1 MRTPAA
7 HDEGVGEN
15 LAHFGQPFLGGGTGI
30 VLADAIFI
38 AEPPLGGIL
47 FHLVA
52 VGFETCGRG
61 RHGLR
66 AGQHLHGITQRPGGL
81 FGGIPGLGRFPRFRF
96 LRPGLA
102 RSLLRLPFFRG
113 DGLRGRRIG
122 CLVLLRRAHGLLP
135 DDDLRFGLFTGLR
148 GCCGLLFGAAR
159 FEHIGR
165 IIPHAFVN
173 RAGDLV
179 LPLFRFH
186 IGHLLGVGHETDLGQ
201 HARHVGGIE
210 HAQQLGLD
218 APRMAPSLQVII
230 LNTARQR
237 HAVLAVGELQ
247 VLDIGPHDGRRPL
260 VRHVDQVFAVVLE
273 QGVLIVTL
281 LLGAFAHDE
290 RLDTPCRRGFRSID
304 VDRNEEVAAGLVG
317 DVGTRL
323 EVGCQIGAQR
333 LVRLAGI
340 DHLHARHPLLDEL
353 PEFERHLQREVFLVD
368 IAVVRPGE
376 FPAVSGI
383 DDHNF
388 DPVRNIPG
396 RGTVH

>member
-1 MRTPAA
+1 
-7 HDEGVGEN
+7 
-15 LAHFGQPFLGGGTGI
+15 
-30 VLADAIFI
+30 
-38 AEPPLGGIL
+38 
-47 FHLVA
+47 
-52 VGFETCGRG
+52 
-61 RHGLR
+61 
-66 AGQHLHGITQRPGGL
+66 
-81 FGGIPGLGRFPRFRF
+81 
-96 LRPGLA
+96 
-102 RSLLRLPFFRG
+102 
-113 DGLRGRRIG
+113 
-122 CLVLLRRAHGLLP
+122 
-135 DDDLRFGLFTGLR
+135 
-148 GCCGLLFGAAR
+148 
-159 FEHIGR
+159 
-165 IIPHAFVN
+165 
-173 RAGDLV
+173 
-179 LPLFRFH
+179 
-186 IGHLLGVGHETDLGQ
+186 
-201 HARHVGGIE
+201 
-210 HAQQLGLD
+210 
-218 APRMAPSLQVII
+218 MAPGLQVII

-273 QGVLIVTL
+273 QGVLVVTL

-396 RGTVH
+396 RGTVR